1 MRIGI
6 DTFACAGGKSAVGA
20 YLLQLLKRIPPS
32 GGHYE
37 LFGWEFDRFAY
48 KEAAPQF
55 DFISQCSVNRRL
67 ANLSWHLFQ
76 YPKFAK
82 KRGYAAC
89 FFPAAHKRLPNN
101 SPCPAIGTIHDM
113 AAYWGIR
120 ENKDP
125 LGRIIR
131 FVFPN
136 ILRQIEKIIAV
147 SNFVKQELIDIAKVK
162 ESRIEVVPDGI
173 DTTVFYPRP
182 KNVDSVVLIQP
193 FSFRQPYILYTSRIE
208 YPIKNHIKLIEA
220 FDIFKERTHY
230 PHKLILAGSE
240 SHGAEK
246 VKAAA
251 SSATYKTDIFFPGH
265 FPQKNLPEL
274 YSGADMVVI
283 PSLYEGFGMGI
294 LEAMASGVP
303 VACARAASL
312 PETADHAALYFDP
325 NDAEDMADRI
335 VTLATNHAVY
345 HNCRSLGL
353 ERVKTYSWE
362 RCAERTL
369 GIIQAMTGK

>member
-1 MRIGI
+1 VRIGI
-6 DTFACAGGKSAVGA
+6 DTFACARGKSAVGA

-32 GGHYE
+32 GGQYE
-37 LFGWEFDRFAY
+37 LFGWEFDSFAY
-48 KEAAPQF
+48 KEVAPQLN
-55 DFISQCSVNRRL
+55 FIPQGSVNRRL
-67 ANLSWHLFQ
+67 ANLSWHMFQ

-82 KRGYAAC
+82 ERAYAAC

-113 AAYWGIR
+113 AAYWGVR

-136 ILRQIEKIIAV
+136 ILRQMEKIIAV
-147 SNFVKQELIDIAKVK
+147 SAFVKQELIDIAKVK

-182 KNVDSVVLIQP
+182 KNADSVVLIQP

-208 YPIKNHIKLIEA
+208 HPVKNHIKLIEA
-220 FDIFKERTHY
+220 FDIFKEITHY
-230 PHKLILAGSE
+230 PHKLILAGDE

-265 FPQKNLPEL
+265 FSQKHLPEL
-274 YSGADMVVI
+274 YAGADMVAI

-303 VACARAASL
+303 AACARAASL

-325 NDAEDMADRI
+325 NDAEDMADRL
-335 VTLATNHAVY
+335 VTLATNRTVY

-353 ERVKTYSWE
+353 ERVKAYSWE

-369 GIIQAMTGK
+369 GIIQAMAGK